1 MALSNKVSL
10 RGAVY
15 RRVDS
20 FRHSQIGTSLRKYR
34 RYIEYFRT
42 FSRDFT
48 DLLNN
53 GDRKPLTQI
62 LREAKLVSGFW
73 GCLPFHYFNYK
84 LYTNHFDL
92 TDSDLIDY
100 IPNWYYCNIFA
111 DLINNADYS
120 AMDGDKNIFDVLL
133 HGAGVPVPEPLCKVA
148 RGAITDRWFSI
159 LSREDVESRI
169 ASATSDRIF
178 VKPVAGAGGEGFVI
192 FRKNKD
198 KLGHTND
205 EGHALAYETLQ
216 KLAAKTDWIV
226 QQGVVQ
232 HVALNNLHASS
243 VNTLRPVTER
253 RPDGSVRIVAV
264 TLRIGTGGGET
275 DNAHVGGISCGVDV
289 DSWCCEK
296 WASTDGSL
304 GPVRWTDRHPDSG
317 IRFEGYQLPYRDE
330 VLAILER
337 GARTLYP
344 MPIMSWDVAFTPTGP
359 LILEANAGLG
369 LDHLQAASHR
379 GLRRAFGIEPW
390 RQREGIPLPPGLA
403 RADRERHR

>member
-1 MALSNKVSL
+1 MAFLNKVPL

-15 RRVDS
+15 RKVDN
-20 FRHSQIGTSLRKYR
+20 FRHSQVGTLFRKYL
-34 RYIEYFRT
+34 RYIEYFSIFR
-42 FSRDFT
+42 RDFT
-48 DLLNN
+48 DLLNS
-53 GDRKPLTQI
+53 GDRKPLTKI
-62 LREAKLVSGFW
+62 LREANLVGEFW

-84 LYTNHFDL
+84 LYTNHFNL
-92 TDSDLIDY
+92 SDTELIDY

-111 DLINNADYS
+111 DSINNADYS
-120 AMDGDKNIFDVLL
+120 ALDGDKNIFDVLL

-148 RGAITDRWFSI
+148 RGALTDRWFGV
-159 LSREDVESRI
+159 LSKDDVESRI
-169 ASATSDRIF
+169 ASATSDRVF

-192 FRKNKD
+192 FRKNKKSAGYTD
-198 KLGHTND
+198 DNGN
-205 EGHALAYETLQ
+205 ALNYEELL

-232 HVALNNLHASS
+232 HVALRNLHESS

-253 RPDGSVRIVAV
+253 RPDGSVRVVAV
-264 TLRIGTGGGET
+264 TLRIGTGSGET

-289 DSWCCEK
+289 DRWCCEK

-304 GPVRWTDRHPDSG
+304 GPVRWTDHHPDSG
-317 IRFEGYQLPYRDE
+317 IRFEGYNLPYRDE

-379 GLRRAFGIEPW
+379 GLRRNFGIEAW
-390 RQREGIPLPPGLA
+390 RRLEGIPLPPGLKT
-403 RADRERHR
+403 ADRGRT